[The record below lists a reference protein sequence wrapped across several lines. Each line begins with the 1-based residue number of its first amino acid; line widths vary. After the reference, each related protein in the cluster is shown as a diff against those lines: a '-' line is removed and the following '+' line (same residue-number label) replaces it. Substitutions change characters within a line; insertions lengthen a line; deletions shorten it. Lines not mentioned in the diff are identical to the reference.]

1 MSFKVIAYLAVLAVL
16 YIAMITAYPKEEQD
30 DPKLNSS
37 DSSQTKD
44 DNKSIQT
51 NITDPAKIRKESS
64 GDEVKAR
71 QEKPG
76 NSTQLPSKSNITLN
90 DDEIVEKQ
98 NIAADIICDE
108 TKPTLRL
115 QDKQLDEWC
124 KSRSKVVDA
133 A

>member
-1 MSFKVIAYLAVLAVL
+1 MTFKLIAYFAVLALL

-37 DSSQTKD
+37 DASQTKD
-44 DNKSIQT
+44 VNKSIQT
-51 NITDPAKIRKESS
+51 NITDSVKIRKESS
-64 GDEVKAR
+64 GDEVTAR
-71 QEKPG
+71 QEKHD
-76 NSTQLPSKSNITLN
+76 NSIQLPSNIT
-90 DDEIVEKQ
+90 DEDEIVKKQ
-98 NIAADIICDE
+98 NESADIICDA
-108 TKPTLRL
+108 TKSTLRR